1 RSPDDGGPMRQ
12 AIQSHRGRDGNGL
25 MPTPTVSPTRR
36 ETTRNDTQHPETG
49 SPLFVGDVSMILIG
63 QFT

>member
-1 RSPDDGGPMRQ
+1 MRQ